1 MRVTQSILQNNMLR
15 NISSSYRKLG
25 KLQDQLAT
33 QKKITRPSD
42 DPVVAMLGL
51 GYRTDLNQVEQFTRN
66 IGEVQNWLL
75 TTDDALAQ
83 GVQVLNRIRELVVQA
98 SNDTYEEN
106 QRQMIAEELREL
118 NEQLKIIAQ
127 TKIGDKYL
135 FNGTNTNQS
144 PVQFVEGDELIQF
157 ADGAIKIEIFSGI
170 FIQTNVNGN
179 DLFVREED
187 SRTTFE
193 LIDTIVNT
201 LESGASGEEIEGF
214 LSEIDGEIDRF
225 LQVQAEV
232 GAKQNRVELMEK
244 RLQQQEVTAKKIMSE
259 NEDVHIEEVITELI
273 TQESIHRAALAVGA
287 RIIQPTL
294 LDFLR

>member
-1 MRVTQSILQNNMLR
+1 MRVTQSMLTNNMLR
-15 NISSSYRKLG
+15 NISNSYRKLG

-66 IGEVQNWLL
+66 IGEVQNWLN
-75 TTDDALAQ
+75 TTDDALNQ
-83 GVQVLNRIRELVVQA
+83 GVQVLHRIRELVVQA

-106 QRQMIAEELREL
+106 QRGAIAKELQEL

-135 FNGTNTNQS
+135 FNGTNTGQS
-144 PVQFVEGDELIQF
+144 PVQIVDGEELIQF
-157 ADGAIKIEIFSGI
+157 SDGAINIEIFSGI
-170 FIQTNVNGN
+170 FIQTNVNGK
-179 DLFVREED
+179 DVFVGEED
-187 SRTTFE
+187 GRTTFE
-193 LIDTIVNT
+193 LIDSIVNT
-201 LESGASGEEIEGF
+201 LESGASDEEIEGY

-225 LQVQAEV
+225 LKVQAEV
-232 GAKQNRVELMEK
+232 GAKQNRVDLMES
-244 RLQQQEVTAKKIMSE
+244 RLQQQEVTAKKIMSD

>member
-1 MRVTQSILQNNMLR
+1 MRVTQSMLTNNMLR
-15 NISSSYRKLG
+15 NISLSYRKLE

-66 IGEVQNWLL
+66 IGEVRNWLD
-75 TTDDALAQ
+75 TTDDALSQ
-83 GVQVLNRIRELVVQA
+83 GVHVLNRIRELVVQA

-106 QRQMIAEELREL
+106 QREAIAKELREL

-135 FNGTNTNQS
+135 FNGTNTSRS
-144 PVQFVEGDELIQF
+144 PVQLIEGEEVIQF
-157 ADGAIKIEIFSGI
+157 SDGAINIEIFSGI
-170 FIQTNVNGN
+170 FIQTNVEGN

-187 SRTTFE
+187 GRTTFA
-193 LIDTIVNT
+193 LIDSIVNA
-201 LESGASGEEIEGF
+201 LESGASGKEIEGY
-214 LSEIDGEIDRF
+214 LGEIDGEIDRF

-232 GAKQNRVELMEK
+232 GAKQNRVELMEN
-244 RLQQQEVTAKKIMSE
+244 RLQQQEVTAKKIMSD

>member
-1 MRVTQSILQNNMLR
+1 MRVTQSMLTNNMLR
-15 NISSSYRKLG
+15 NISLSYRKLE

-66 IGEVQNWLL
+66 IGEVRNWLE
-75 TTDDALAQ
+75 TTDDALSQ

-106 QRQMIAEELREL
+106 QREAIAKELREL

-127 TKIGDKYL
+127 TKVGDKYL
-135 FNGTNTNQS
+135 FNGTNTSRS
-144 PVQFVEGDELIQF
+144 PVQLIEDEEVIQF
-157 ADGAIKIEIFSGI
+157 SDGAINIEIFSGI
-170 FIQTNVNGN
+170 FIQTNIEGN

-187 SRTTFE
+187 GRTTFA
-193 LIDTIVNT
+193 LIDSIVNA
-201 LESGASGEEIEGF
+201 LESGASGKEIEGY
-214 LSEIDGEIDRF
+214 LGEIDGEIDRF

-232 GAKQNRVELMEK
+232 GAKQNRVELMEN
-244 RLQQQEVTAKKIMSE
+244 RLHRRSNGQKIMSD